1 MSCLGPAM
9 ARPLPPLKVG
19 DAFGRW
25 TVVGPSD
32 ARAASHDKYVRVV
45 CTCGKE
51 KGVLV
56 TGLRSGRSNSCG
68 CLNREVLRTRSQTHG
83 MSTDPIYAV
92 WNSMLGRCYREGDSN
107 FKNYGARGI
116 KVCER
121 WHTFENFLADMG
133 ERPTEKHS
141 IERKDND
148 GDYEPGNCKWATKKE
163 QARNTR
169 RTRLF
174 SFQGRSLTTAEWAA
188 EVGIKEATLSSR
200 LRLYGWSL
208 KRALTTPVPSR

>member
-1 MSCLGPAM
+1 MRALDIQPG
-9 ARPLPPLKVG
+9 KV
-19 DAFGRW
+19 FGFL
-25 TVVGPSD
+25 TVVREI
-32 ARAASHDKYVRVV
+32 AKQNRHRRFL
-45 CTCGKE
+45 CQCRCGAHAE
-51 KGVLV
+51 VDL
-56 TGLRSGRSNSCG
+56 TNLTNGRQVSCG
-68 CLNREVLRTRSQTHG
+68 CHREQVRGQSSATHRLSRS
-83 MSTDPIYAV
+83 PIYAV